1 MSLVLRTIHSPEQ
14 KTESAK
20 NGLNSISKP
29 FFYNPF
35 ECNKLHPPSHL
46 SVRSVL
52 LHFVQR
58 SPPET
63 RTLYKGGKNVYLFY
77 SARFSHFIDSLNAP
91 CKCKVRF
98 FSEKYNHTEL
108 LIERLILSVIIAINS
123 LFVGLP
129 LSD

>member
-14 KTESAK
+14 KTKSAK
-20 NGLNSISKP
+20 KSLDSMSKL
-29 FFYNPF
+29 FFNPS

>member
-1 MSLVLRTIHSPEQ
+1 MSLVLRTIHSSEQ

-20 NGLNSISKP
+20 NSLDSMSKL
-29 FFYNPF
+29 FFNPS